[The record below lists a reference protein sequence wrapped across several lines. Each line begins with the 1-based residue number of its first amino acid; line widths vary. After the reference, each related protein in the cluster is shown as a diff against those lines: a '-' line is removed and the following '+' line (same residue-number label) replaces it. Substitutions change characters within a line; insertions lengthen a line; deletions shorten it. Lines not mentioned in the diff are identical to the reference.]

1 MDKEIGTGSTN
12 DGFSMGLYIY
22 VCHSTEGCKYIYMHI
37 NVCIFSVC
45 VKKLCFPGT
54 TSGNTS
60 CHLMEII
67 TIQEICIYILFRY
80 GFLHNMCRPIFT

>member
-1 MDKEIGTGSTN
+1 MTG
-12 DGFSMGLYIY
+12 FLW
-22 VCHSTEGCKYIYMHI
+22 VCIFMSVILLKVVNIYIYMHI

-67 TIQEICIYILFRY
+67 TIQEICIYIYILFRY